1 MARPVQKDNR
11 NYEHLIPAQRLQKSN
26 HLRAVAAE
34 YRRNAEMMRR
44 RKWWQW
50 FLFVHVDPRL
60 SVVFLLEADKYEAR
74 AIEIE
79 ATLK

>member
-1 MARPVQKDNR
+1 MGH
-11 NYEHLIPAQRLQKSN
+11 NYEHLIPAQRLEKACL
-26 HLRAVAAE
+26 LRKTAAE
-34 YRRNAEMMRR
+34 YRRNAETMRR

-50 FLFVHVDPRL
+50 LLFVHIDPRL

-74 AIEIE
+74 AVAIE